1 MSPHKASNIV
11 ITVAVMSTVISITIT
26 LSSFFI
32 ANSMA
37 IARRVTETSF
47 GIWKK
52 IIYVPLCYSHLSK
65 AELLQE
71 GIFFSHSISHCLK
84 LNMIEEK

>member
-1 MSPHKASNIV
+1 MPPHKASNIV
-11 ITVAVMSTVISITIT
+11 ITAAVMSTVISITIT

-52 IIYVPLCYSHLSK
+52 IVYLRIINGETKAMKSSPLLGPFFGSEFWGFS
-65 AELLQE
+65 LLK
-71 GIFFSHSISHCLK
+71 I
-84 LNMIEEK
+84 